1 MAKVIGSIMSAS
13 ISDIAEQA
21 KALSPAERV
30 ALAEVL
36 LESVQVLAD
45 PEVEAAWEAELSRR
59 VAEVE
64 SSAAILVPS
73 EDVYAKAR
81 KLLK

>member
-1 MAKVIGSIMSAS
+1 MSAS

-36 LESVQVLAD
+36 LESVQVSGD
-45 PEVEAAWEAELSRR
+45 PEVEAAWQAELSRR

-64 SSAAILVPS
+64 SGATILVPS

>member
-1 MAKVIGSIMSAS
+1 MNAS
-13 ISDIAEQA
+13 VSHLADQA
-21 KALSPAERV
+21 KALSPAERL

-36 LESVQVLAD
+36 LESLQATGD
-45 PEVEAAWEAELSRR
+45 SEVEAAWEAELSRR

-64 SSAAILVPS
+64 SGSVVLIPS

>member
-1 MAKVIGSIMSAS
+1 MSAS
-13 ISDIAEQA
+13 ISKIAEQA

-36 LESVQVLAD
+36 LESVQVSVD

-64 SSAAILVPS
+64 GGAAILVSS
-73 EDVYAKAR
+73 EDVYPKAR
-81 KLLK
+81 ELLK